1 MIENHCQQHKLDCV
15 WRYEPSI
22 QEQRAALQGN
32 IAKLKQQQLA
42 AENRKSAASKEVN
55 AVIEQINQESA
66 LLQTLTGVF
75 AGGKRKKCQER
86 LEVLKRE
93 YVAKQQIMDQ
103 HGMQIANLASQIQ
116 AEEAK
121 LQKLG
126 M

>member
-1 MIENHCQQHKLDCV
+1 
-15 WRYEPSI
+15 
-22 QEQRAALQGN
+22 
-32 IAKLKQQQLA
+32 
-42 AENRKSAASKEVN
+42 
-55 AVIEQINQESA
+55 